1 MDWTIMTR
9 LAIALALGL
18 IIGAERGWEIRKNLE
33 ERSAAGIRSFGFIG
47 LLGGLGA
54 LLALEWGTAL
64 LGLIF
69 LGFALTVA
77 VSYWLTSQ
85 QTQDF
90 GLTTELAMLLTFGL
104 GALVV
109 SGYEAEGVA
118 IAVVVTTLL
127 SFKQELHWSLEQ
139 LNRQELLAT
148 LQLLLIAMVALPLL
162 PNQSMGPWEAINPR
176 TVGLLVMLIAT
187 ISYVGYFAVRLLGER
202 VGLLVTAILGGLVS
216 STAVTVAFSRRAKL
230 GEGNLTVLG
239 AGIALASGTM
249 AVRLLLEVAVVNP
262 ALLRLL
268 VPPLAC
274 LAIVPLL
281 AAIAIGRLQ
290 PAAAGQ
296 APVKLKNPIDLKSA
310 LIYGLL
316 LTVLF
321 VLVRAT
327 EAWLGGAGVYLL
339 SAISGIADVDAVS
352 LSLAE
357 SANNGLSDAIA
368 ALGILIAVA
377 VNTLTKASIVAL
389 IGGWKL
395 ARWCVTI
402 LLTAL
407 GLGLAVLVFT
417 QLTIVV
423 V

>member
-18 IIGAERGWEIRKNLE
+18 IIGAERGWQVRKSSE
-33 ERSAAGIRSFGFIG
+33 ERVAAGIRSFGFMG

-54 LLALEWGTAL
+54 LLALEWGSGL
-64 LGLIF
+64 LGVIF
-69 LGFALTVA
+69 LGFALTVT
-77 VSYWLTSQ
+77 VSYWVTSQ

-118 IAVVVTTLL
+118 IAVIVTTLL

-139 LNRQELLAT
+139 INRQELLAT

-162 PNQSMGPWEAINPR
+162 PNQSMGPWQAINPR

-230 GEGNLTVLG
+230 GEGNLTALG

-262 ALLRLL
+262 SLLRLL
-268 VPPLAC
+268 IPPMAC

-281 AAIAIGRLQ
+281 AAVVIGRLH
-290 PAAAGQ
+290 PAAAAQ
-296 APVKLKNPIDLKSA
+296 APVSLKNPIDLKSA
-310 LIYGLL
+310 LTYSLL

-327 EAWLGGAGVYLL
+327 EAWLGGAGIYLL

-357 SANNGLSDAIA
+357 SANTGLSDAIA
-368 ALGILIAVA
+368 TFGILIAVA
-377 VNTLTKASIVAL
+377 VNTLTKATIVAL

-395 ARWCVTI
+395 ARWCATI

-407 GLGLAVLVFT
+407 GLGLTVTVLT
-417 QLTIVV
+417 HLAVV
-423 V
+423 VV